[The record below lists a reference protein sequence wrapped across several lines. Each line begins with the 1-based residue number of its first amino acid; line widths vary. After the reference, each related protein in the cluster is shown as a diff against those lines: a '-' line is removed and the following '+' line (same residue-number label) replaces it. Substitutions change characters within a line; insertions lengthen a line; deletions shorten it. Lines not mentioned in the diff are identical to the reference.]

1 MKFILLLFGFI
12 ALRIIDPVMAEE
24 YAVPFIVLAF
34 IVLILDAIRW
44 VGEGLGGK

>member
-12 ALRIIDPVMAEE
+12 ALRIIDPVMAAE
-24 YAVPFIVLAF
+24 YAVPFMVLAF
-34 IVLILDAIRW
+34 IVVVLEGIRW